1 MPKSNLPHYNGD
13 VTKFNA
19 FWQSFE
25 CARHKNEHV
34 STINKLNYL
43 KSLLEGQ
50 ASRALEGLD
59 SSEQNYQHAID
70 ILKSRF
76 GNKQQIVSAHMQ
88 ALLKLQNCPN
98 KSVEQLRRI
107 YDNINVHVRG
117 LKSLGSPM
125 DHYGS
130 LLIPIIMS
138 RMPKEITIQV
148 ARKTSESIWN
158 KAEILEIIHKEI
170 EAREMGQKVKLSY
183 SKPEQVM
190 TSNRVRTTGGTTR
203 SFLLKGQ
210 YERAQQTPATVS
222 SFHAKELSK
231 TNYQCYFCEG
241 EHLSFQCER
250 VTDPNK
256 RKEILLKQ
264 KRCFIC
270 LKQGHRANS
279 CNSNR
284 RCRTCNNKQH
294 QSICLKKN
302 ESQSERDKEGKDTNG
317 SESVTATVKLD
328 SSKQTVL
335 LQTARANVFG
345 QKRENKVV
353 ARILLDNGSQKT
365 YITEGLKKNAAT
377 RRKHP
382 GNLVEHI
389 WIGEF

>member
-1 MPKSNLPHYNGD
+1 MTLPGGAAVSSPRSAVSTPSISNRSNEIINSNGIRLPKSNLPHYNGD

-98 KSVEQLRRI
+98 ESVEQLRKI
-107 YDNINVHVRG
+107 YDNINVLVRG
-117 LKSLGSPM
+117 LESLGNPM
-125 DHYGS
+125 EHYGS

-138 RMPKEITIQV
+138 RMPEEITIQV

-158 KAEILEIIHKEI
+158 MAEILEIIHKEI
-170 EAREMGQKVKLSY
+170 QAREMGQKVQLCY
-183 SKPEQVM
+183 SKPGQIM
-190 TSNRVRTTGGTTR
+190 TSNRVRTTRGTTR

-250 VTDPNK
+250 VTDP
-256 RKEILLKQ
+256 KQ
-264 KRCFIC
+264 AQRDFIEAET
-270 LKQGHRANS
+270 LFYL
-279 CNSNR
+279 
-284 RCRTCNNKQH
+284 T
-294 QSICLKKN
+294 
-302 ESQSERDKEGKDTNG
+302 
-317 SESVTATVKLD
+317 
-328 SSKQTVL
+328 
-335 LQTARANVFG
+335 
-345 QKRENKVV
+345 
-353 ARILLDNGSQKT
+353 KT
-365 YITEGLKKNAAT
+365 GT
-377 RRKHP
+377 
-382 GNLVEHI
+382 
-389 WIGEF
+389 